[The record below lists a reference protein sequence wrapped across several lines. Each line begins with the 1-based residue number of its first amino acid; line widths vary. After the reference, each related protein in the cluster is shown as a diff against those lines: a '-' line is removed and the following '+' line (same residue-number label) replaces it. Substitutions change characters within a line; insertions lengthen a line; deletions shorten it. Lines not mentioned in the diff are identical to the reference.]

1 MTVIKKSG
9 YNKCWPHVEKREPS
23 CSVGGN
29 EKWLAT
35 MESIIEASQKIK
47 NRTALQPRNSTSGY
61 IPKGNEIRQDMGREA
76 FADFRQSMTCFAVLW
91 QDLRWV

>member
-1 MTVIKKSG
+1 M
-9 YNKCWPHVEKREPS
+9 EKREPS

-35 MESIIEASQKIK
+35 MESIVEASQKIK

-76 FADFRQSMTCFAVLW
+76 FADFRQSMACFAVLW